1 MSSPDCHCTAN
12 HCQGRNTERKLQ
24 KMIHEKYYQLTR
36 KTPTRLSPHMASP
49 QEKAWKSDGY
59 IDNVTTLQ
67 EQDGFSLQMVEY
79 HYGNMSNPYLM
90 HDCNPP
96 EGEIE
101 KAWYDTADHSDNN
114 HCIYCK
120 KPYPTEILTAARLL
134 NARLAYKLEL

>member
-1 MSSPDCHCTAN
+1 MI
-12 HCQGRNTERKLQ
+12 QK

-36 KTPTRLSPHMASP
+36 KTPTRLSTHFTKA

-59 IDNVTTLQ
+59 IDNVVTLHEQ
-67 EQDGFSLQMVEY
+67 EGFSLQMVEY

-90 HDCNPP
+90 HDCDP
-96 EGEIE
+96 EEDLIE
-101 KAWYDTADHSDNN
+101 KAWYATADYSDNN

-134 NARLAYKLEL
+134 NASLAYKLEP